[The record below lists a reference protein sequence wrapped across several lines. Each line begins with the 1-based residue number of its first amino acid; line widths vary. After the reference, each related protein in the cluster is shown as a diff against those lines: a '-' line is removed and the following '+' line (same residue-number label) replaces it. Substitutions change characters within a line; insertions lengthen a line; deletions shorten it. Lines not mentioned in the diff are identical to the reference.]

1 MTTPNN
7 IYAAADSVLRV
18 ISKRLLIIATA
29 STLLVGASA
38 VNAQGLDINQ
48 ILSTANNAAAKDRR
62 ANTARENRFKA
73 ERSKQQGRL
82 NSMKNERARQER
94 ISDDLDRQFKANDE
108 AINKLQDD
116 LAKELGDLK
125 QLFGVIQL
133 SASEAQESYKTS
145 LISAQYPTRS
155 EDLRQM
161 VAKMASLTELVSI
174 DEIEELWFE
183 LQNEMT
189 EQGKVVQYTKPAK
202 FKTGQQESEDGK
214 LVDVFEE
221 RDSQITRVGVFSGSG

>member
-18 ISKRLLIIATA
+18 ISKRLLIIATT

-94 ISDDLDRQFKANDE
+94 ISDDARR
-108 AINKLQDD
+108 
-116 LAKELGDLK
+116 
-125 QLFGVIQL
+125 
-133 SASEAQESYKTS
+133 
-145 LISAQYPTRS
+145 P
-155 EDLRQM
+155 
-161 VAKMASLTELVSI
+161 
-174 DEIEELWFE
+174 
-183 LQNEMT
+183 
-189 EQGKVVQYTKPAK
+189 GKGA
-202 FKTGQQESEDGK
+202 G
-214 LVDVFEE
+214 
-221 RDSQITRVGVFSGSG
+221 